1 MGWLT
6 ANVEGNQNSGLHFMF
21 RFESVCQ
28 FCVLKIH
35 THAQTGSEWTRESDS
50 AQAHRLRTA
59 FCWLKTHISI
69 ELEERAHTHARRLT
83 DKLESDCAQ
92 AA

>member
-35 THAQTGSEWTRESDS
+35 THTHTGSEWSLTRLRL
-50 AQAHRLRTA
+50 HRLRTA
-59 FCWLKTHISI
+59 GCWLKTHISI
-69 ELEERAHTHARRLT
+69 ELEERTHTHTRRLT
-83 DKLESDCAQ
+83 GRLESDSAQ
-92 AA
+92 TA